1 MQKELDIGDVVTLG
15 YGDNWEI
22 GIITEVWDTLGVADV
37 EWFADGGSGQYC
49 ITHLCRIQD
58 VVFPDKSEETCK

>member
-1 MQKELDIGDVVTLG
+1 MKVELDIGDIVTLG

-22 GIITEVWDTLGVADV
+22 GMITEIWDTLGVAEV
-37 EWFADGGSGQYC
+37 EWFADGGFGQYC

-58 VVFPDKSEETCK
+58 VIFPNKSKS